1 MNRGLWAVA
10 GLALVGTA
18 GAVAVFAASSG
29 GEDEVVQQASAS
41 PTASAT
47 SRTPT
52 PTPGGSATD
61 APSPTPAA
69 TTGTLPVCP
78 PLPATSW
85 VWTPPSPATQ
95 FYEDATLGFS
105 LLYPSDWTLC
115 AVGDPPQFHNPV
127 AALNFMDRAGLLHAS
142 LWVYPNSIGLGLD
155 DWFKA
160 RHGDISREEATV
172 AGQRALF
179 TTVGVDGTV
188 ADATFANQN
197 LFFELRAAAQEDYD
211 ALTGE
216 FRFVKG

>member
-10 GLALVGTA
+10 GLALVSTA
-18 GAVAVFAASSG
+18 GAVALLAASSG
-29 GEDEVVQQASAS
+29 GEDEVVQQPASAS
-41 PTASAT
+41 PTAPAT
-47 SRTPT
+47 SRAPT
-52 PTPGGSATD
+52 PTPGASAM
-61 APSPTPAA
+61 ATPIPAD

-95 FYEDATLGFS
+95 FYKDATLGFS

-188 ADATFANQN
+188 AAATFAKQN

-211 ALTGE
+211 ALAGE